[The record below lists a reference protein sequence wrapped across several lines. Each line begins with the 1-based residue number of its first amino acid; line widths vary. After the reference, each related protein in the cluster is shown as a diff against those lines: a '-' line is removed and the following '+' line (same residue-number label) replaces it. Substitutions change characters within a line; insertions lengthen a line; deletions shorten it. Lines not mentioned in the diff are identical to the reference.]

1 MAETDK
7 KDFIPQNLLPSL
19 LANQNAN
26 YLQLTQNGN
35 YQCQITDAFG
45 CQYESGILLIDASV
59 LETKQEAPLLFPNPN
74 NGLFQIQVP
83 TSWLESKCT
92 VSNLSGQIIW
102 EGVLSKE
109 LNQLDLQELVNGTYL
124 LELEKNQIKIHYRLI
139 KTS

>member
-1 MAETDK
+1 MS
-7 KDFIPQNLLPSL
+7 NHR
-19 LANQNAN
+19 
-26 YLQLTQNGN
+26 
-35 YQCQITDAFG
+35 CFG

-102 EGVLSKE
+102 EGVLSK
-109 LNQLDLQELVNGTYL
+109 
-124 LELEKNQIKIHYRLI
+124 
-139 KTS
+139 